1 MEIGL
6 GVLGLS
12 PPVFWMMTPA
22 ELQAALRGR
31 LGPGAATSNTM
42 TADELGKLMRRYPD
56 QKGP

>member
-12 PPVFWMMTPA
+12 PPVFWMMTPS

-31 LGPGAATSNTM
+31 LGPASAALGM
-42 TADELGKLMRRYPD
+42 TRDDLASMMQRYPD